1 MIQQAMCPTHGR
13 PGTATARQG
22 LRCLITV
29 ASLTTAALLA
39 AACNGEIYVRDGV
52 TDGDTFYLAER
63 ALTDTDPVL
72 QSWVSY
78 SLSRSACQLQIG
90 GENPARESSFECEL
104 GARAELVES
113 WSGQRAGQPYV
124 ADGYLDELARVEDA
138 GFLPE
143 YVADNFRRRGWQLPA
158 DLDARAYR
166 DWRQMHLP
174 RHRPMTR
181 LIGSWNYRRNVDT
194 AAR

>member
-1 MIQQAMCPTHGR
+1 MA
-13 PGTATARQG
+13 
-22 LRCLITV
+22 V
-29 ASLTTAALLA
+29 AASTTTALLV

-104 GARAELVES
+104 GARTQLVES
-113 WSGQRAGQPYV
+113 WSEQRAGQPHV
-124 ADGYLDELARVEDA
+124 ADEYLDELARVEEA

-158 DLDARAYR
+158 DLDKRAYQ
-166 DWRQMHLP
+166 DWRGTHLP
-174 RHRPMTR
+174 RHMPATR
-181 LIGSWNYRRNVDT
+181 LIGSWNYQRNVNS
-194 AAR
+194 ALR